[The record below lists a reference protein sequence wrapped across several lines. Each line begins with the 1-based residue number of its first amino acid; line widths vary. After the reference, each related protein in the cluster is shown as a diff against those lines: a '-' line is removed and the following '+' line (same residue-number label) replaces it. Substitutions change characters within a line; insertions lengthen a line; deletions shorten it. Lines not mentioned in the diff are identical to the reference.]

1 LKDKLEILENEQ
13 KSSGASQP
21 SAQKSTRSASGK
33 ISTKAPRAGTQDKP
47 DTDRD
52 CQEETKEGPNPD
64 ALRLIAYT
72 IQQEKSSFEADD
84 EVQEVPSPNDLALA
98 TKAIAL
104 VDLNEEPSVDAD
116 PRLVNLINN
125 WKVMGLQQDLA
136 GSEANNMP
144 LRGDAKDYW
153 QQLMGSK
160 VKEVTVQ

>member
-1 LKDKLEILENEQ
+1 MTDKLEILEKDQ

-21 SAQKSTRSASGK
+21 SALKSNRSAPGK
-33 ISTKAPRAGTQDKP
+33 ISTKAPQAGTQNEP
-47 DTDRD
+47 DTERD

-72 IQQEKSSFEADD
+72 VNLEKSAFEADD

-104 VDLNEEPSVDAD
+104 VDSNEEPSIDAD
-116 PRLVNLINN
+116 PRLVNLIKN

-136 GSEANNMP
+136 GSEAN
-144 LRGDAKDYW
+144 
-153 QQLMGSK
+153 
-160 VKEVTVQ
+160 